1 MNQTDETIESLDHL
15 IDADPTN
22 ASAYYRRGRLH
33 WKSGRHA
40 AAITDFNTSA
50 ELDPKGPGATAA
62 THAMSI
68 MSFFNP
74 DQFNP

>member
-1 MNQTDETIESLDHL
+1 MTQPDETIESLDRL
-15 IDADPTN
+15 IDANPTD
-22 ASAYYRRGRLH
+22 ATAYYRRGRLH
-33 WKSGRHA
+33 WKAGHRA

-50 ELDPKGPGATAA
+50 ALNPDGPGATAA
-62 THAMSI
+62 AHAMSI